1 MKGTVTEKVSQTLTT
16 QRDVSEVWTFDG
28 VRVNF
33 SDESWILVRKSGTE
47 GKIRIYCEGRSPK
60 RLKQLV
66 LKSSSLVRSAIKS
79 AQKLHGKSIQNR

>member
-1 MKGTVTEKVSQTLTT
+1 LKDIIMAKVSQSLTT

-60 RLKQLV
+60 RLRQLV
-66 LKSSSLVRSAIKS
+66 SRSSSLVRSAIRS
-79 AQKLHGKSIQNR
+79 AQKSSVKTA